1 MPLACQATG
10 DDPGDPTDASGDDG
24 DDAVEYGLPQIIDP
38 ASDEIMLPVNSTE
51 PLVIKV
57 AGVVPGVTQVILNER
72 ALGTLSPATAVGELR
87 DDTLRLELRGAMHVG
102 RQAITLANPG
112 ADGLQFSRTLGVSLA
127 RKLPGDVSAL
137 LESTLTEGHAL
148 TVDGTFA
155 GALLTVVDEQTED
168 GVALAKIFRR
178 EGEGW
183 SETPRIVPLVGY
195 ARASGEMRPK
205 VSVSWASRIDEDE
218 EGEEADLLRVAWRVG
233 LAGESI
239 AAVEVD
245 ASASQEGELL
255 TLMTSPAPF
264 DGISGLE
271 LEWAGYGAPRFF
283 GGDLLVEM
291 VALVDSESAHP
302 GDHRLL
308 QLRWPAPPAAP
319 GQLVPVFTS
328 ELMDLDALG
337 LGVDLLDPGRPLL
350 ALRAQGRQPAF
361 VRRALAG
368 LAEVTVGEPALGSA
382 PGAGVQLLA
391 VTSGFGAWTTVALDS
406 SGGLTTNLID
416 LFSVKEHVMASAA
429 QPKALPSAA
438 PSVAILGG
446 LMHVA
451 VPYGDAEAVHIA
463 VPSDHEIRFE
473 PLDGLYCDA
482 VALLVEDPSRSTGP
496 FVCLYQGEVR
506 LGTLSTLIE

>member
-1 MPLACQATG
+1 MPLACQAT
-10 DDPGDPTDASGDDG
+10 DDDTGDPTNASGDDG
-24 DDAVEYGLPQIIDP
+24 DDAAEYGLPQIIDP
-38 ASDEIMLPVNSTE
+38 ASDEIMLPVNRTE

-72 ALGTLSPATAVGELR
+72 VLGTLSPATAVGELR
-87 DDTLRLELRGAMHVG
+87 DDTLRLELRGAMHVS

-112 ADGLQFSRTLGVSLA
+112 ADGLQFSRTLVVSLDK
-127 RKLPGDVSAL
+127 KLPGDVSAL
-137 LESTLTEGHAL
+137 VESTLTEGHAL

-178 EGEGW
+178 AGEGW

-195 ARASGEMRPK
+195 ARASGEMRPP

-218 EGEEADLLRVAWRVG
+218 EGEEADVLRVAWRVG

-245 ASASQEGELL
+245 ASGSQDGEVL
-255 TLMTSPAPF
+255 TLMTSPEPF

-319 GQLVPVFTS
+319 GQLIPVFTS

-337 LGVDLLDPGRPLL
+337 PGVDLLDPGRPLL
-350 ALRAQGRQPAF
+350 ALRALGRQPAF
-361 VRRALAG
+361 VRRALSG

-382 PGAGVQLLA
+382 PGAEIQLLA

-406 SGGLTTNLID
+406 SGGLTTSLID
-416 LFSVKEHVMASAA
+416 LFLVKEHVMASAA

-438 PSVAILGG
+438 ASVAILGG
-446 LMHVA
+446 LLHIA

-463 VPSDHEIRFE
+463 VPSENEIRFE

-482 VALLVEDPSRSTGP
+482 IALLIDDPSRSAGP

-506 LGTLSTLIE
+506 LGTLTTLIE